1 MTAII
6 IKIFFIFGNRKIRQK
21 INAKIVVVWPDGKE
35 CHLESKLKI
44 SKDVFSKLLYK
55 IGLGLPM
62 ICLKIWAV
70 TPLNKIVKKIKIL
83 ISPNVLIVG
92 FLLLKI
98 FTKHQTKIVGT
109 KKYNES
115 PKWVRVSNNDLVW

>member
-1 MTAII
+1 MTAIV

-44 SKDVFSKLLYK
+44 SNDVFSKLLYK

-62 ICLKIWAV
+62 ICLKI
-70 TPLNKIVKKIKIL
+70 
-83 ISPNVLIVG
+83 
-92 FLLLKI
+92 
-98 FTKHQTKIVGT
+98 
-109 KKYNES
+109 
-115 PKWVRVSNNDLVW
+115 